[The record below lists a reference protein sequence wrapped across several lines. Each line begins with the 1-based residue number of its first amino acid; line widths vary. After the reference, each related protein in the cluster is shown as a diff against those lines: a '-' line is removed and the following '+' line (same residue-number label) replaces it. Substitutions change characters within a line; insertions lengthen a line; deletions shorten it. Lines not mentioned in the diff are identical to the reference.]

1 MMIQSDALKATGI
14 AHGFFTR
21 EGGHSAGLF
30 ASLNCGMGSGDDRQL
45 VRRNRSAV
53 ADQLGIDEPRLLT
66 TFQYHSSDVIEVAA
80 PWDADRRPKADAMVT
95 RHSGIGL
102 GILTADC
109 GPVLFAD
116 LKTGIIGAAHAGW
129 KGALSGVTG
138 RTLAAMES
146 LGAKRADV
154 VAVIGPTIS
163 ISAYE
168 VGPEFAQR
176 FLEEDRSNAR
186 FFRPS
191 ERPAHAM
198 FDLPGYLEE
207 RLTREGAG
215 AVVNLNVCTFSDEPR
230 FFSYRR
236 TTHRREADYGRQISV
251 IALT

>member
-1 MMIQSDALKATGI
+1 MMIQSGALKATGL

-21 EGGHSAGLF
+21 EGGHSAGLY
-30 ASLNCGMGSGDDRQL
+30 ASLNCGLGSGDDRHL

-53 ADQLGIDEPRLLT
+53 ADQLGIDEPSLLT

-95 RHSGIGL
+95 RHAGIGL

-116 LKTGIIGAAHAGW
+116 LKAGVIGAAHAGW

-146 LGAKRADV
+146 LGARRADV
-154 VAVIGPTIS
+154 VAVIGPAIS
-163 ISAYE
+163 IDAYE

-176 FLEEDRSNAR
+176 FLDEDAGNVR

-207 RLTREGAG
+207 RLRREGAG
-215 AVVNLNVCTFSDEPR
+215 DVVNLDVCTFSDEPR

-236 TTHRREADYGRQISV
+236 TTHRRETDYGRQISA